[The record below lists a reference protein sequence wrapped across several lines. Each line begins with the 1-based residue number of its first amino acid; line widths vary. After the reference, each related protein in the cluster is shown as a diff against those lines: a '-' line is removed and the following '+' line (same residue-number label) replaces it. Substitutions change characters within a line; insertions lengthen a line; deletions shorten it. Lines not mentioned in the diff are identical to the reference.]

1 MQNPI
6 RPLPAILA
14 ALLAPSAP
22 ALGGDAPPPGHDPL
36 APHIERLDELLERLP
51 GEIALA
57 SERLSAMTGRL
68 MALLPEDAELGD
80 ALTQFRLFLDGLY
93 LKFSGETAPIPG
105 YREVREQV
113 LNAGEP
119 AEPRAARGI
128 EV

>member
-14 ALLAPSAP
+14 ALLACSPP
-22 ALGGDAPPPGHDPL
+22 ALAGDTRPEPDPL
-36 APHIERLDELLERLP
+36 APHMERLDELLERLP

-68 MALLPEDAELGD
+68 MALLPDDAALDD

-105 YREVREQV
+105 YREVHEQV
-113 LNAGEP
+113 LDAGEP
-119 AEPRAARGI
+119 AEPRENSGI

>member
-1 MQNPI
+1 MKTPI
-6 RPLPAILA
+6 RPYPAILA
-14 ALLAPSAP
+14 ALLTCSPP
-22 ALGGDAPPPGHDPL
+22 ALADAGERAHDPL
-36 APHIERLDELLERLP
+36 APHVERLDGLLERLP

-68 MALLPEDAELGD
+68 MALLPDDAALDD

-113 LNAGEP
+113 LDADEP
-119 AEPRAARGI
+119 AERGQSEGI